1 MWTTLTATVSKA
13 VGDVTKSVFDFLSKK
28 KEKQT
33 ETELIKDKHRYQEG
47 VDIAEQMWK
56 IAFKNI
62 DRFEERDREKF
73 LKLHDDFLEKN

>member
-1 MWTTLTATVSKA
+1 MWWAGICEAISHVSTSIGNIYKTL
-13 VGDVTKSVFDFLSKK
+13 
-28 KEKQT
+28 KEKQS
-33 ETELIKDKHRYQEG
+33 ETEVIKDKHRYQEG

-62 DRFEERDREKF
+62 DRFEEKDRQKF